1 MSLSHSNSASCRSLY
16 QNQNALKVSNLSV
29 SVGSKVILNDV
40 SFECAA
46 GAVAL
51 LGRNGAGKTTLIK
64 ALCGL
69 CRTSGEIAVISGG
82 TKVRIDN
89 LSPAK
94 RASYTA
100 YLPQSAPKAV
110 HLSAAE
116 FVAMGK
122 VRYTGIFGTPGG
134 KDLQNACEEL
144 EKLGAGRLADRFYD
158 TLSGGE
164 QKAVSLARAN
174 LQGALWT
181 LLDEP
186 YAGLDFERQHAF
198 SVMLMKNAAENKEK
212 GILVSVHDPSA
223 AMRYFDRI
231 IVLDGGKLAAV
242 LEKDRSDFE
251 EKYLDVLRRLYG
263 KNVEFADTS
272 MGKTVIWRD

>member
-40 SFECAA
+40 SFECDA

-174 LQGALWT
+174 LQGAVWT

-212 GILVSVHDPSA
+212 GIFVSVHDPSA

-272 MGKTVIWRD
+272 IGKTVIWRD

>member
-198 SVMLMKNAAENKEK
+198 SVILMKNAAENKEK
-212 GILVSVHDPSA
+212 GIFVSVHDPSA

>member
-16 QNQNALKVSNLSV
+16 QNQNTLKVLNLSV

-40 SFECAA
+40 SFECDA

-100 YLPQSAPKAV
+100 YLPQTAPKTV

-122 VRYTGIFGTPGG
+122 VRYTGLFGTPGA
-134 KDLQNACEEL
+134 K
-144 EKLGAGRLADRFYD
+144 
-158 TLSGGE
+158 
-164 QKAVSLARAN
+164 
-174 LQGALWT
+174 
-181 LLDEP
+181 
-186 YAGLDFERQHAF
+186 
-198 SVMLMKNAAENKEK
+198 
-212 GILVSVHDPSA
+212 
-223 AMRYFDRI
+223 
-231 IVLDGGKLAAV
+231 
-242 LEKDRSDFE
+242 
-251 EKYLDVLRRLYG
+251 
-263 KNVEFADTS
+263 
-272 MGKTVIWRD
+272 

>member
-198 SVMLMKNAAENKEK
+198 SVMLMENAAENKEK

>member
-1 MSLSHSNSASCRSLY
+1 MSLSHSNSASSRGLY

-82 TKVRIDN
+82 TEIRIDN

-134 KDLQNACEEL
+134 KELKNACEEL
-144 EKLGAGRLADRFYD
+144 EKLGAGHLADRFYD

-174 LQGALWT
+174 LQGAVWT

-272 MGKTVIWRD
+272 IGKTVIWRD